1 MFILS
6 LLIFIL
12 LNENMLVNVDHDTIQ
27 RTYKAVMKER
37 NNLLHKNDNGK
48 LIPKICC
55 LCDRLIPWNNEK
67 FVFYKKDLRHENV
80 ESHFLKEKF
89 DWSKITKQHWENRCL
104 NCEEEGCNHEICSE
118 DKNDPRIKNNRE
130 KKLFETDAHLQ
141 TKKSLFKQYT
151 AKPSKRMKKLEKY
164 LLSPR
169 SYTIKIR
176 DKDDI
181 KLGCCNECR
190 KGISKMKTDN
200 IEECKPPNYSIA
212 AGCLHGYAPKCIKD
226 LNDSELAVVCN
237 ARVNK
242 HMITYTAG
250 SHKSIVGWHSMN
262 YSCVEKTNK
271 VMNTLCEMLDSDA
284 DDNGNDNG
292 NNEGTD
298 DDCSTSDDEEE
309 DDSVNDDSDS
319 DNSVDCNS
327 NDNRNDMETD
337 DNINKESNKK
347 SITIILA
354 GPFTKKQH
362 ALTMKRSKIRPK
374 YVNEALHWLKT
385 YNIQYHNINISDY
398 DTCTPVIIDESCVA
412 DTVNSNV
419 EKVFEVSAV
428 FPDPNEPTYNDGG
441 CSSSKDLKKE
451 TISKLMKGQNLL
463 ISRPSKT
470 ILRDYEGQNLIK
482 AFPLQ
487 FPYGVGGVD
496 LDGEERKGITYYR
509 YLRGMSN
516 SDFHRAEFVT
526 IIENMSERS
535 NLINGAYCRMKN
547 TELDDIYGI
556 TGVELQDGLKGYLN
570 NERSS
575 GPLNLF
581 IRKMKAVTQ
590 CISHSEE
597 AAKEA
602 RQKLFSMITYFGL
615 PSILFT
621 ITPEDNFN
629 YRIIIHSKTKEEL
642 DDYCGPPKKTDSD
655 DVLADFVLD
664 CKTIRCTYPG
674 LCALD
679 FENIIAMSVKY
690 FLGWNEF
697 KCKNVEEFGLF
708 GDLEAWAYCVEEQG
722 NYFAFLVH
730 FN

>member
-67 FVFYKKDLRHENV
+67 FVFYKKDLQHENV

-118 DKNDPRIKNNRE
+118 DKNETRIENNKE

-151 AKPSKRMKKLEKY
+151 AKTSIRGRRLEKY

-385 YNIQYHNINISDY
+385 YNIQYYNINISDY